1 MIFDL
6 FDINGRI
13 NRLTWWMTLI
23 FITATGLIYYLLFAA
38 PVPSPSIADPKTA
51 EDFAIVAWD
60 LTQAILQDPVLIG
73 LQVFTSWLFT
83 TTSVQRMHDRGNSG
97 WRMIIAFVPLVLLAF
112 SIYLFSVP
120 QTLVAGLLTI
130 MLALAG
136 MYLSALWLIIECGLL
151 SGDDLANS
159 YGPPPGQ
166 WARHGI
172 FVEEIAAL
180 AEEDEFAE
188 ARARALRL
196 RRSAFGK
203 L

>member
-6 FDINGRI
+6 FDINCRI

-97 WRMIIAFVPLVLLAF
+97 WRMIISFVPLVLLAF

>member
-97 WRMIIAFVPLVLLAF
+97 WRMIIAFVPLMLLAF

>member
-73 LQVFTSWLFT
+73 LQVFISWLFT

-97 WRMIIAFVPLVLLAF
+97 WRMIIAFVPLMLLAF